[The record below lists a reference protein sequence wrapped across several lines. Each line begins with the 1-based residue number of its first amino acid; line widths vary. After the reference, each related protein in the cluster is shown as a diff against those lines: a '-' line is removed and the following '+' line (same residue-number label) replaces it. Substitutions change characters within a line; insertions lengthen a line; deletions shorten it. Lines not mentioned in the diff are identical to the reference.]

1 MRRIDI
7 EDTRMYVNSLDELVT
22 KTEKTELEK
31 TLLQCIAVLS
41 THPWYKDLD
50 PEKIFELMRGFGS
63 RLEW

>member
-1 MRRIDI
+1 
-7 EDTRMYVNSLDELVT
+7 MYVNSLDELVT